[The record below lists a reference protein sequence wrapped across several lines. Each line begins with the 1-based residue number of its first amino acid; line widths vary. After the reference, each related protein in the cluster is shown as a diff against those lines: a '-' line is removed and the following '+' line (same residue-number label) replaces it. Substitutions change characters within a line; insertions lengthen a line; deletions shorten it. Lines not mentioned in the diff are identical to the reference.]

1 METNIKNLSENKLS
15 RNVMSIEKSQVD
27 MNTGEIVSKENVSI
41 KRFVKQDDFIQF
53 FVENIAFVNT
63 QLDSSEKS
71 VLFAVIAKM
80 DYGNIITINAST
92 RKTLIGRTGLSKAT
106 ISRGINGLIDKKVL
120 LFLNTKELKE
130 KYQIY
135 DDSSYLV
142 NPNIV
147 GKGSFRELKRLRQM
161 VVTDFNFDKME
172 AKQEVIRETAYEDFE
187 AIQQNKD
194 DYQVKSLK
202 HKISEDKKI
211 QDVDIVIEKKDNNEQ
226 LNLFDENQQEQKARL
241 FVEKYGGM
249 FGGVFHSTKSAKE
262 MKRELLDQDLKED
275 RI

>member
-1 METNIKNLSENKLS
+1 MKNLSKNELS
-15 RNVMSIEKSQVD
+15 RNIMSIEKSQVD
-27 MNTGEIVSKENVSI
+27 MNTGEVVSKENVLI
-41 KRFVKQDDFIQF
+41 KRFIKQDDFIQF

-120 LFLNTKELKE
+120 LFLDTEELKK
-130 KYQIY
+130 KYMVY

-161 VVTDFNFDKME
+161 VVTDFDFDKME

-187 AIQQNKD
+187 TIKQNKD
-194 DYQVKSLK
+194 NYQVKSLQ
-202 HKISEDKKI
+202 HNVSEDKKI
-211 QDVDIVIEKKDNNEQ
+211 QNFDIIIEKKDINAQ
-226 LNLFDENQQEQKARL
+226 LPLFDENQKEQNARL
-241 FVEKYGGM
+241 FVEKFGGM
-249 FGGVFHSTKSAKE
+249 FSGAFHPTKSAKE
-262 MKRELLDQDLKED
+262 MKRELLDQDLKESK
-275 RI
+275 I